1 MTEGGPTSY
10 KKRFDEWWI
19 ERMGSGF
26 DRWPE
31 WLKIT
36 LILWT
41 LLAILFGAVDELHR
55 NVPQWFGVVM
65 VAPYALLL
73 FIIVIPAML
82 ARWARWLA
90 GPVRLMLRLIA
101 RR

>member
-1 MTEGGPTSY
+1 
-10 KKRFDEWWI
+10 
-19 ERMGSGF
+19 MGRGF
-26 DRWPE
+26 DHCPE

-36 LILWT
+36 LLLWT
-41 LLAILFGAVDELHR
+41 LLAILFVAVDELHK
-55 NVPQWFGVVM
+55 NVPQWFRLVM

-73 FIIVIPAML
+73 VVVVIPAML

-90 GPVRLMLRLIA
+90 WPVRF